1 MKNVLIFGSGSIGNH
16 LANASRKLGLSVNV
30 TDISDKALLRMKN
43 KIYPFRY
50 LKWDNK
56 IELINYKKIFKL
68 KKFDL
73 IIIGTPPS
81 SHYDL
86 IKKIFKHISFDKL
99 MIEKLFST
107 YKIQLDKKI

>member
-30 TDISDKALLRMKN
+30 TDISDKALLRMKI
-43 KIYPFRY
+43 KFTPFRY

-99 MIEKLFST
+99 MIEKPFQLI
-107 YKIQLDKKI
+107 KIQLDKKI